1 MMCQKM
7 NSTRVLVAGKKQRE
21 EPAGVDCSVPVLD
34 FEIPFSPLAPSLP
47 AFLSCANVLPLAGV
61 IAHALWPLG
70 LFKRRIP
77 ILVCVRVRAHGRR
90 WNSKEV
96 RTNSRSGTAMGQRSR
111 EV

>member
-47 AFLSCANVLPLAGV
+47 AFLSCASVLPLAGV
-61 IAHALWPLG
+61 IAHALWPLD
-70 LFKRRIP
+70 FSNDAFP
-77 ILVCVRVRAHGRR
+77 SWYACACA
-90 WNSKEV
+90 
-96 RTNSRSGTAMGQRSR
+96 RTADAGTAKR
-111 EV
+111 